1 MIPLMFEHK
10 SEPVLPRL
18 DWHRRIVTSAVV
30 AGAII
35 AGALGLG
42 AAGYHVFAG
51 FDWLDAVQNA
61 AMILTG
67 MGPVDRVET
76 VSGKVFATFYALFSG
91 IAFLGMA
98 GVLVAPWAHRLL
110 HHFHAEPDDD
120 GP

>member
-1 MIPLMFEHK
+1 MIPPMFEQK
-10 SEPVLPRL
+10 SEPILPSQSWR
-18 DWHRRIVTSAVV
+18 HRVAVSAAV

-35 AGALGLG
+35 AASLGLG
-42 AAGYHVFAG
+42 TLGYHSFAG
-51 FDWLDAVQNA
+51 FGWLDAMLNA

-76 VSGKVFATFYALFSG
+76 VSGKLFATFYSLFSG

-120 GP
+120 AP